1 MVGFRL
7 PVINQPKENIINELL
22 KRVAKA
28 ALLTIVPI
36 LIQAFSER
44 YLSEEEAWEEPLD
57 DEDQENSN

>member
-1 MVGFRL
+1 MGFRL

-36 LIQAFSER
+36 LIQAFTER

-57 DEDQENSN
+57 DEDQENRN